1 MTSDPSGWETTRRL
15 PLRTRTMFLTG
26 TRTYMKLPV
35 LPESM
40 MATLGSEGLNCIG
53 RTDGLGGGGGEN
65 LLTLSTVGTI
75 LFTTYNNLVLLFVN
89 CSIVQSFPPRAFQKT
104 GGRYTYG

>member
-1 MTSDPSGWETTRRL
+1 M
-15 PLRTRTMFLTG
+15 
-26 TRTYMKLPV
+26 V
-35 LPESM
+35 
-40 MATLGSEGLNCIG
+40 TLGSEGLSCNG
-53 RTDGLGGGGGEN
+53 KTDGLGGGGGEN